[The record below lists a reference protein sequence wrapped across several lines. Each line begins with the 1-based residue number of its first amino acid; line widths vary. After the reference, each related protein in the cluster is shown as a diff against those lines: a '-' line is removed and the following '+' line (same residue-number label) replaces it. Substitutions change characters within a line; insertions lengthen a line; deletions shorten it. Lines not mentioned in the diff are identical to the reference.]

1 MIVSVCWTCG
11 SEYEPS
17 HAEIVSGDW
26 RWCPAC
32 RERQLAA
39 GLATVAASAGGDR
52 EPADTREDA
61 E

>member
-1 MIVSVCWTCG
+1 MIVAICWTCG

-32 RERQLAA
+32 RERQRAA
-39 GLATVAASAGGDR
+39 GLEADADG